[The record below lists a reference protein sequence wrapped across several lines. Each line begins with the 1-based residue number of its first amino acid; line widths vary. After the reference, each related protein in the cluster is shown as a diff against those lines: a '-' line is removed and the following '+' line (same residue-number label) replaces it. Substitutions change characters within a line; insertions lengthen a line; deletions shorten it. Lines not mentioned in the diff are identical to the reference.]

1 MKKKCLLSLLVL
13 CLASCKLS
21 NTKLQGFIDSDPIYL
36 NSPVSGRLVKLNIAD
51 GDYANS
57 GESAFILHD
66 DSLKDQE
73 QTLLAEL
80 NRNKAILADSTQGM
94 RQSALLILEA
104 NLEQAQASYD
114 LAISRYERALKLKDK
129 GAIDQDKFDGYK
141 FDKIRLAAQVAEAK
155 ANIIEAKKGARVNLK
170 KANEAAVIASEF
182 NLKQLQ
188 SKLKQQIGIIPKP
201 GYILDTFYSV
211 GEWVPAFKP
220 IASLV
225 DPNDLFIKFYLPIS
239 LLRQVNVGDEI
250 DYQIYGSNKLHKAKV
265 SFISS
270 EATYTPPMVF
280 SDNNNEKYVYLV
292 RAKVNKSKL
301 LRLGQPVTV
310 IW

>member
-1 MKKKCLLSLLVL
+1 MKKKCLLSLLIL
-13 CLASCKLS
+13 CIASCKLS

-36 NSPVSGRLVKLNIAD
+36 NSPVSGRLVKLNIAE
-51 GDYANS
+51 GDYVNS
-57 GESAFILHD
+57 GDSAFVLHD
-66 DSLKDQE
+66 STLNNQE
-73 QTLLAEL
+73 QTLIAEL
-80 NRNKAILADSTQGM
+80 SRNKAILADSSQGM
-94 RQSALLILEA
+94 RQSALLVLEA
-104 NLEQAQASYD
+104 NLEQAQARYD
-114 LAISRYERALKLKDK
+114 LAIVRYERALKLKNK

-141 FDKIRLAAQVAEAK
+141 FDKIRLAAVVAEAK
-155 ANIIEAKKGARVNLK
+155 ANIIDAKKGARTNLK
-170 KANEAAVIASEF
+170 KANEAAVAASEF
-182 NLKQLQ
+182 NLKQVQ
-188 SKLKQQIGIIPKP
+188 SKLQQQIGVTPKY
-201 GYILDTFYSV
+201 GYILDTYYAL

-239 LLRQVNVGDEI
+239 LSRQVNVGDKI
-250 DYQIYGSNKLHKAKV
+250 NYQIYGSNKLHKAKI

-280 SDNNNEKYVYLV
+280 SDNNNEKYVYLA
-292 RAKVNKSKL
+292 RAKVNKSKS

>member
-51 GDYANS
+51 GDYVNS

-66 DSLKDQE
+66 GSLKDKE
-73 QTLLAEL
+73 QTLVAEL

-94 RQSALLILEA
+94 RQSALLVLEA
-104 NLEQAQASYD
+104 NLEQAQARYD
-114 LAISRYERALKLKDK
+114 LAIARYERALKLKDK

-141 FDKIRLAAQVAEAK
+141 FEKIRLAAQVAEAK

-211 GEWVPAFKP
+211 GEWVPSFKP

-280 SDNNNEKYVYLV
+280 SDDNNEKYVYLV